1 MDMSIIFGIVFGL
14 FLAYANGANDNF
26 KGVAT
31 LFGSGTAN
39 YKTALLWATIT
50 TALGSVTALFIA
62 QELLLAFSGK
72 GLVSDALLATP
83 AFSLS
88 VAFAAGSTVML
99 ATRFGYPISTTHAL
113 IGALVGVGLF
123 GSDAGINFERLG
135 STFLLPLLLSPFIA
149 LFLTLVVFKTASFFS
164 TLIKFKKETCICIGN
179 EVVHVVE
186 PGGDPAAAMAMVNQ
200 HVTTLSIGE
209 EPVCRER
216 YAGKL
221 FGITGDVLIDKLHYL
236 SSGIVGFARG
246 LNDTPKIAA
255 ILMAGSSVSPTF
267 AIVTVAVFIA
277 IGALISARSVA
288 ETLSHRITKMD
299 HGQGL
304 AANVVTGF
312 VVIFA
317 SKLGMPVSTT
327 HVSSGALF
335 GIGTITGKANYKMIG
350 KILAAWLITLPV
362 AALFGSIILVVN

>member
-1 MDMSIIFGIVFGL
+1 MLIFLGVIFGL
-14 FLAYANGANDNF
+14 FLAYANGSNDNF

-39 YKTALLWATIT
+39 YKVALLWATVT
-50 TALGSVTALFIA
+50 TALGSIAALFIA

-99 ATRFGYPISTTHAL
+99 ATRFGFPISTTHAL

-123 GSDAGINFERLG
+123 GSDTGINFERLG
-135 STFLLPLLLSPFIA
+135 ATFLLPLLLSPFIA
-149 LFLTLVVFKTASFFS
+149 LALTWLLYKTASSLSNYFDM
-164 TLIKFKKETCICIGN
+164 KKETCICVGN
-179 EVVHVVE
+179 EVVQVVE
-186 PGGDPAAAMAMVNQ
+186 PGGDTVAAMTAVSQKM
-200 HVTTLSIGE
+200 TLTIDD

-216 YAGKL
+216 YAGKM
-221 FGITGDVLIDKLHYL
+221 FGIKSDLIIDRLHYL

-255 ILMAGSSVSPTF
+255 ILLAGSSVSPTF
-267 AIVTVAVFIA
+267 AIISVAAFMAV
-277 IGALISARSVA
+277 GALLSARKVA
-288 ETLSHRITKMD
+288 ETLSHGITQMD

-304 AANVVTGF
+304 AANMVTGF

-335 GIGTITGKANYKMIG
+335 GIGTLTGKANWNMIG
-350 KILAAWLITLPV
+350 KILAAWVITLPV
-362 AALFGSIILVVN
+362 AALFGAIILLVS

>member
-1 MDMSIIFGIVFGL
+1 MSALLGIIFGV

-39 YKTALLWATIT
+39 YKVALYWATVT

-62 QELLLAFSGK
+62 QELLHAFSGK
-72 GLVSDALLATP
+72 GLVADSLLASP

-99 ATRFGYPISTTHAL
+99 ATRFGFPISTTHAL

-123 GSDAGINFERLG
+123 GSDAGINFEQLG
-135 STFLLPLLLSPFIA
+135 SAFLLPLLLSPFIA
-149 LFLTLVVFKTASFFS
+149 LLLTCLVYKTASFIS
-164 TLIKFKKETCICIGN
+164 YRVNFKKETCICVGN

-186 PGGDPAAAMAMVNQ
+186 PGGDPDIAMALVSQ
-200 HVTTLSIGE
+200 KITTLSVGD
-209 EPVCRER
+209 EPVCRQR

-221 FGITGDVLIDKLHYL
+221 FGTTGDVVIDKLHYL

-255 ILMAGSSVSPTF
+255 ILMAGSTVSPTF
-267 AIVTVAVFIA
+267 AIITVAVFIA

-288 ETLSHRITKMD
+288 ETLSHRITEMD
-299 HGQGL
+299 PGQGL

-335 GIGTITGKANYKMIG
+335 GIGMITGKANYKMIG